1 MNNKRELF
9 TFIGLVAT
17 CIAAVFLCA
26 FLAFGCSATRLHNK
40 AVQKGYVH
48 AVNVDTLRI
57 PYLDTLIIVK
67 GDSVIYKQVLKY
79 RDSLVYQV
87 NTEYIPKWR
96 VRFDNK
102 RFADS
107 LATMRAMY
115 KDSLRNALK
124 TQKVIVKHEGKKDKQ
139 ETKRTQSEN
148 KNGFADSMKW
158 LVVFLI
164 IAFVWWLSYTIN
176 RKIILNH
183 EP

>member
-1 MNNKRELF
+1 MNTKRELF
-9 TFIGLVAT
+9 TFLGLIIT
-17 CIAAVFLCA
+17 CLVAVFLCA
-26 FLAFGCSATRLHNK
+26 FLAFGCSATRLHDK
-40 AVQKGYVH
+40 AVKKGYVH
-48 AVNVDTLRI
+48 TVHVDTLRV

-67 GDSVIYKQVLKY
+67 GDSVVYKQVLKY

-107 LATMRAMY
+107 LAIIRAMY
-115 KDSLRNALK
+115 KDSLKYALK
-124 TQKVIVKHEGKKDKQ
+124 TQKIIVKHEDKKDKQ

-158 LVVFLI
+158 LAVFAI
-164 IAFVWWLSYTIN
+164 IAFVWWVTYTIN
-176 RKIILNH
+176 KKIAIND
-183 EP
+183 

>member
-1 MNNKRELF
+1 MKIKRDLF
-9 TFIGLVAT
+9 AFLCLAVVY
-17 CIAAVFLCA
+17 IAALFLCA
-26 FLAFGCSATRLHNK
+26 FLTLGCSATRLHDK
-40 AVQKGYVH
+40 AVQKGYIH
-48 AVNVDTLRI
+48 AIHVDTLKVAYVDTFYKDGK
-57 PYLDTLIIVK
+57 PYP
-67 GDSVIYKQVLKY
+67 VIKY
-79 RDSLVYQV
+79 RDSLIIQT

-107 LATMRAMY
+107 LATIRAMY

-124 TQKVIVKHEGKKDKQ
+124 TQKVIVKHEDKKDKQ
-139 ETKRTQSEN
+139 QTKRTQSEN
-148 KNGFADSMKW
+148 KNGFADSVKW

-164 IAFVWWLSYTIN
+164 IAFVWWIAYTIN

>member
-1 MNNKRELF
+1 MNNKRDLF

-17 CIAAVFLCA
+17 YIAAVFLCA
-26 FLAFGCSATRLHNK
+26 FLAFGCSATRLHDK
-40 AVQKGYVH
+40 AVKKGYTHSVQ
-48 AVNVDTLRI
+48 VDTLRI

-115 KDSLRNALK
+115 KDSMRYALK
-124 TQKVIVKHEGKKDKQ
+124 TQKVIVKHKDKKDKQ
-139 ETKRTQSEN
+139 NTKRTQSEN
-148 KNGFADSMKW
+148 KNGFADSIKW
-158 LVVFLI
+158 LAVFFI
-164 IAFVWWLSYTIN
+164 IAFVWWIAYTIN
-176 RKIILNH
+176 RKLIM
-183 EP
+183 E

>member
-1 MNNKRELF
+1 MNTKRELL

-17 CIAAVFLCA
+17 YIAAVFLCA
-26 FLAFGCSATRLHNK
+26 FLAFGCSATRLHDK
-40 AVQKGYVH
+40 AIKKGYTHSVS
-48 AVNVDTLRI
+48 VDTLRI

-67 GDSVIYKQVLKY
+67 GDSVVYKQVLKY

-115 KDSLRNALK
+115 KDSMRNALK
-124 TQKVIVKHEGKKDKQ
+124 TQKVIVKHEDKKEKQ
-139 ETKRTQSEN
+139 KTKRTQSEN

-158 LVVFLI
+158 LAISIFLLI
-164 IAFVWWLSYTIN
+164 IALALFKYGPKTQTN
-176 RKIILNH
+176 NG
-183 EP
+183 

>member
-1 MNNKRELF
+1 MNTKRELF

-17 CIAAVFLCA
+17 YIAAVFLCA
-26 FLAFGCSATRLHNK
+26 FLAFGCSATRLHDK
-40 AVQKGYVH
+40 AIKKGYTHSVQ
-48 AVNVDTLRI
+48 VDTLRV
-57 PYLDTLIIVK
+57 PYIDTLIIFK

-96 VRFDNK
+96 YRFDSR

-115 KDSLRNALK
+115 EDSMRYALK
-124 TQKVIVKHEGKKDKQ
+124 TQKVIVKHEDKKDEQ

-158 LVVFLI
+158 LAVFLI
-164 IAFVWWLSYTIN
+164 IGFVWWIAYTIN
-176 RKIILNH
+176 RKLIM
-183 EP
+183 E

>member
-1 MNNKRELF
+1 MNTKRDLF
-9 TFIGLVAT
+9 TFLGLILTYVV
-17 CIAAVFLCA
+17 AVFLCA
-26 FLAFGCSATRLHNK
+26 FLAFGCSATRLHDK
-40 AVQKGYVH
+40 AIKKGYTHSVH
-48 AVNVDTLRI
+48 VDTLRI

-96 VRFDNK
+96 YRFDNK

-115 KDSLRNALK
+115 QDSMRYALK

-139 ETKRTQSEN
+139 NTKRTQSEN
-148 KNGFADSMKW
+148 KNGFADSVKW
-158 LVVFLI
+158 LAISIFLLL
-164 IAFVWWLSYTIN
+164 IAFLLFRYAPKTHIN
-176 RKIILNH
+176 NDK
-183 EP
+183 

>member
-1 MNNKRELF
+1 MNTKRELI

-17 CIAAVFLCA
+17 YIAAVFLCA
-26 FLAFGCSATRLHNK
+26 FLAFGCSATRLHDK
-40 AVQKGYVH
+40 AVKKGYTHSVQ
-48 AVNVDTLRI
+48 VDTLRI
-57 PYLDTLIIVK
+57 TYLDTLIIVK

-107 LATMRAMY
+107 LAATRAMY
-115 KDSLRNALK
+115 KDSMRYALK

-139 ETKRTQSEN
+139 QTKRTQSEN
-148 KNGFADSMKW
+148 KNGFSDSMKW
-158 LVVFLI
+158 LAVSIFLLI
-164 IAFVWWLSYTIN
+164 IAFALFKYGPKTQSN
-176 RKIILNH
+176 NG
-183 EP
+183 

>member
-1 MNNKRELF
+1 MNTKRDLF
-9 TFIGLVAT
+9 TFLGVLFT
-17 CIAAVFLCA
+17 YLAAVFLCA
-26 FLAFGCSATRLHNK
+26 LLTLGCSATRLHDRSIK
-40 AVQKGYVH
+40 KGYVH
-48 AVNVDTLRI
+48 AVHVDTLKVA
-57 PYLDTLIIVK
+57 YVDTLYK
-67 GDSVIYKQVLKY
+67 DGKPYPVIKY
-79 RDSLVYQV
+79 RDSLIIQTK
-87 NTEYIPKWR
+87 TEYIPKWR

-139 ETKRTQSEN
+139 KTKRTQSEN
-148 KNGFADSMKW
+148 KNGFADSVKW

>member
-17 CIAAVFLCA
+17 YIAAVFLCA
-26 FLAFGCSATRLHNK
+26 FLAFGCSATRLHDK
-40 AVQKGYVH
+40 AIKKGYVH
-48 AVNVDTLRI
+48 TVHIDTLRV

-87 NTEYIPKWR
+87 NTEYMPKWR

-107 LATMRAMY
+107 LAAIRAMY
-115 KDSLRNALK
+115 ADSLKYALK

-148 KNGFADSMKW
+148 KNGFADSVKW
-158 LVVFLI
+158 LVILVFLLI
-164 IAFVWWLSYTIN
+164 IAFLLFKYGPKAQTN
-176 RKIILNH
+176 NG
-183 EP
+183 